1 MYRKLV
7 LIAAFLLLSVF
18 SFSACKNEDGHPCW
32 TPPFPM
38 HIVVEGQMD
47 NEMCY
52 WEVDEETIQRL
63 NLAVESC
70 DGLTEVGKI
79 ADAGLETTR
88 PVYEK
93 DREIYKQEKLEP
105 KRMTV
110 VIPETAYAHPDP
122 RYPNLVVALLDGEPA
137 IFQFSN
143 FSGSGYHPE
152 AGDRVAP
159 SDLVAIYGLTSPEAI
174 REIRVSSQEEDQD
187 VVLKATIADQ
197 AEIQRFLDL
206 IHNWGDDWAEPARG
220 HDPEIAYPKYYVE
233 VDLANGFSF
242 TFDLT
247 VKTGTIDWAMFYF
260 RNNEALNVW
269 IESHVKSSE

>member
-38 HIVVEGQMD
+38 LIVVEGQMD

-159 SDLVAIYGLTSPEAI
+159 SDLIATYGLTSPEAI

-187 VVLKATIADQ
+187 LALKATITDQ
-197 AEIQRFLDL
+197 AEIQRFLDV
-206 IHNWGDDWAEPARG
+206 IQNWDDWGWPARG
-220 HDPEIAYPKYYVE
+220 HNPDTEYPRYYVE
-233 VDLANGFSF
+233 GELANGFSF

-247 VKTGTIDWAMFYF
+247 SKEYSVEWANFWFTGS
-260 RNNEALNVW
+260 EALTAW